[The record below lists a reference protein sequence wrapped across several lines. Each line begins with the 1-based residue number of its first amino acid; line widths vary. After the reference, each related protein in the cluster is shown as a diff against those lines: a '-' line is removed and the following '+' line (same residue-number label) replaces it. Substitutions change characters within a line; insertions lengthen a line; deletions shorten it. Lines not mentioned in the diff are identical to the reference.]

1 MSDTTKLFDTMVIEF
16 QKDGKSIA
24 SIALDH
30 EQMKGLEENF
40 GHTKQEIIANMIQT
54 LEDEYNQ
61 RLEKA

>member
-24 SIALDH
+24 SISLDH

-61 RLEKA
+61 HLEKG